1 VMNNEFIVGAEAQKL
16 LNLLVEEVDVAIVV
30 TVTGRKMLTSIIK
43 QENEE
48 VEYRVSAMTAAI
60 MNVIED
66 MSAEF
71 FGAKTYDSDTLIQIS
86 KGILGKIIIASLNVS
101 TILLLA
107 VNQSDFN
114 KNVVLDIIYRLKN
127 IVPSS
132 W

>member
-1 VMNNEFIVGAEAQKL
+1 MNNEFIVGAEAQKL

>member
-1 VMNNEFIVGAEAQKL
+1 MKNEFIVGAEAQKL
-16 LNLLVEEVDVAIVV
+16 LNVLVEEVDVAIIV

-43 QENEE
+43 LEKDE

-71 FGAKTYDSDTLIQIS
+71 FGSKTYDSDTLIQIS
-86 KGILGKIIIASLNVS
+86 KGVLGKIIIASLNVS

-107 VNQSDFN
+107 VNQADFN

>member
-1 VMNNEFIVGAEAQKL
+1 MVNEFIVGAEAQKL
-16 LNLLVEEVDVAIVV
+16 LNLLAAEVDIALIV

-43 QENEE
+43 KQNDE

-71 FGAKTYDSDTLIQIS
+71 FGSTTYNSDTLIQIS
-86 KGILGKIIIASLNVS
+86 KGALGKIIIASLNVS
-101 TILLLA
+101 TILLL
-107 VNQSDFN
+107 VTCQPEIQKD
-114 KNVVLDIIYRLKN
+114 KILDLIYRLKG